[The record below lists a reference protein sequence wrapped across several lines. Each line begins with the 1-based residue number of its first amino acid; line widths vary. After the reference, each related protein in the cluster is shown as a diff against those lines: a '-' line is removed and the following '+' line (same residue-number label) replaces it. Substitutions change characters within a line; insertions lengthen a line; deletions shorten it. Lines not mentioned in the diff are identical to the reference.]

1 MDEVTVGLGVIVLL
15 VGFPLLLLAMLALL
29 GALERWMLEP
39 DERATQVRQLL
50 EGQREADDVE
60 VAVTRLLAQLADRH
74 EAMYGVHAADEVLPD
89 RHSDDAADVDTGARQ
104 TPLNGHRP
112 GD

>member
-1 MDEVTVGLGVIVLL
+1 MNEVTVGLGVIVLL

-74 EAMYGVHAADEVLPD
+74 EAAYGLHAAEVPPD
-89 RHSDDAADVDTGARQ
+89 HHSHDTADVDTGARQ